1 MNTLN
6 DTLAQQVFKAMAIHR
21 PQLAALADLG
31 DDDGEIDIRLLGDQI
46 IRNFP
51 WPIGIEVRRLLS
63 GSMREPDRRRLDQLF
78 RTFERSVQFLAFVMV
93 VQLWKARKERPF
105 PLPTS
110 FVNEF
115 QRRATLVS
123 LGNLTWMVRQI
134 ARIWKNTDNQ
144 WFVTEI
150 GPLVTDKFCDELD
163 GWVPERNEMGH
174 YQVNLTGEEVQ
185 RRCVMANERIISLL
199 TKLAF
204 FSKYKLVSVRDVKV
218 QKQQY
223 HPAVFDHRI
232 DVPNSGD
239 RDPKTQ
245 DLKSVPFTGNN
256 AVLLLKGMKNV
267 EEYLNLSPLVI
278 DTHGEQI
285 DTKEKLA
292 LRKDVFLFSKFRE
305 GGLFYSGAEA
315 TERSDLRAL
324 GNYTQLVAEFQDM
337 MATMSNMA

>member
-6 DTLAQQVFKAMAIHR
+6 DALAHHVFKAMAVHR

-31 DDDGEIDIRLLGDQI
+31 DDDGDVDIRLIGDQI

-78 RTFERSVQFLAFVMV
+78 RTFERSVQFLAFVMLA
-93 VQLWKARKERPF
+93 QLWKARKEKPF
-105 PLPTS
+105 PLPAS

-115 QRRATLVS
+115 QRRAPLVS

-134 ARIWKNTDNQ
+134 GRVWKTTDSA

-199 TKLAF
+199 TKIAF
-204 FSKYKLVSVRDVKV
+204 FSKYKLVSLRDIKA
-218 QKQQY
+218 QKGKY
-223 HPAVFDHRI
+223 PPAIFDHGI
-232 DVPNSGD
+232 DVLTGGD
-239 RDPKTQ
+239 P
-245 DLKSVPFTGNN
+245 SNESN
-256 AVLLLKGMKNV
+256 AVLLLKNSKNA
-267 EEYLNLSPLVI
+267 EECINLSPFVI
-278 DTHGEQI
+278 DTHGERI
-285 DTKEKLA
+285 DTLEKPE
-292 LRKDVFLFSKFRE
+292 LRKDVFLFSKFRQ

-324 GNYTQLVAEFQDM
+324 SNYAELVAEFEDM
-337 MATMSNMA
+337 MATMKDQR